1 MGTDKALI
9 EIDGRSLAARVAD
22 ALVEA
27 GASTVAA
34 VGGNAVAL
42 TDLGLSVHPD
52 PTPGAGPLGGVIGAL
67 RLVGGQPTVI
77 VLSCDLLRPAPEL
90 IARLV
95 AERQR
100 LGVDLVVP
108 VAAGR
113 PQWAHGVWRRAA
125 IDLLETSFAAGE
137 RSLVAAAASLRCT
150 RVDVD
155 DSEMLDDA
163 DVPSDLPPGPSIG
176 T

>member
-9 EIDGRSLAARVAD
+9 EIDGRSLAERVAG

-34 VGGNAVAL
+34 VGGDAVAL
-42 TDLGLSVHPD
+42 TDRGLSVHPD
-52 PTPGAGPLGGVIGAL
+52 LTPGAGPLGGVIGAL
-67 RLVGGQPTVI
+67 RLVGAQPTVV
-77 VLSCDLLRPAPEL
+77 VLSCDLLRPAPRL

-100 LGVDLVVP
+100 LDVDLVVP

-113 PQWAHGVWRRAA
+113 PQWAHGAWRRGAVD
-125 IDLLETSFAAGE
+125 ILEACFAAGD
-137 RSLVAAAASLRCT
+137 RSLHAAAASLRCA
-150 RVDVD
+150 RVEVGDPDV
-155 DSEMLDDA
+155 LDDA

-176 T
+176 P